1 MNDKLLRN
9 FALDVQA
16 ANAGL
21 IYQMP
26 RWRQMFEAAAAVSR
40 GLNASAY
47 VIRGRAHRSRQ
58 LANISARFA
67 ELGAKALRKVS
78 TLRPAPGAGDEMPVG
93 LLASRQFTRDARVVS

>member
-78 TLRPAPGAGDEMPVG
+78 TLRPPQQPEMRCPLG
-93 LLASRQFTRDARVVS
+93 YLRRANSREMHVS